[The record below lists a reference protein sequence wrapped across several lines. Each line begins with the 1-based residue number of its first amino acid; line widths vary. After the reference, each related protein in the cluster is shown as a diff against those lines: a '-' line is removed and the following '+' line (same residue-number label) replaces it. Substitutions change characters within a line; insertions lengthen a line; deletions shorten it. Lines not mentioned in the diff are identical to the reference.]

1 MSIPWKI
8 SLLFLFYI
16 MRIQS
21 TLFCVRNKIQEQCL
35 ERINQQKVICISGKT
50 NTFFSDFKFL
60 GTERLYL
67 LRSLN
72 VQGKWGWLRACYDW
86 VKDAIIFITSHSFLT
101 KGTHGVE
108 RERINIEGIYY
119 LNVHHKCS
127 LKDLRWEGKAKC
139 DHNYKSP
146 WEDEKFSEAKKK
158 SQV

>member
-1 MSIPWKI
+1 M
-8 SLLFLFYI
+8 
-16 MRIQS
+16 
-21 TLFCVRNKIQEQCL
+21 RNKIQEQSL

-50 NTFFSDFKFL
+50 NSFFSDFKFL

-67 LRSLN
+67 PRSLN
-72 VQGKWGWLRACYDW
+72 AQGKWGWLRAWYDW
-86 VKDAIIFITSHSFLT
+86 VKDAILFITSHSFLT

-127 LKDLRWEGKAKC
+127 LRDLGWKGKAKC

-146 WEDEKFSEAKKK
+146 WEDERFSEATTTKK
-158 SQV
+158 SGLHLISHTRREKDIRF